1 MSEADENEIPEGA
14 AVFPLIPAELGVNP
28 LLLAVIHA
36 AVFLSGSSE
45 EVVHPAAAD
54 EALDRLAG
62 YLERLSGAQ
71 QRQAREDMDALTRFA
86 RQEKWPKAMVR
97 ALTSLLDVL
106 GVSGTEEA

>member
-1 MSEADENEIPEGA
+1 MSDAADGDVPDGA

-28 LLLAVIHA
+28 LLLGVIHA

-54 EALDRLAG
+54 EALDRLAD
-62 YLERLSGAQ
+62 YMARLSGPQ
-71 QRQAREDMDALTRFA
+71 LQQAREDMDVLTRLA

-97 ALTSLLDVL
+97 ALASLLDAL
-106 GVSGTEEA
+106 GVGGTEEV